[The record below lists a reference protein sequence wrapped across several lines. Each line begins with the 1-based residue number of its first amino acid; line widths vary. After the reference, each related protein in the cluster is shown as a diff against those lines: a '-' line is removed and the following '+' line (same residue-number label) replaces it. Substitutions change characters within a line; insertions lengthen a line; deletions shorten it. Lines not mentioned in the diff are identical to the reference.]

1 MKLSYPAGGRAPFIL
16 ADALS
21 QLLCCILQIKQWVCP
36 KNHLYKGIQH
46 LPRSNSWSNLYSRLG
61 DISIRAKQTK
71 FKPSRELLILWNIS
85 MVCRGIRRRG
95 RVLCDSSILELLR
108 RFGEWLILDNA
119 IMTGY
124 IPLSCGW
131 NRTKNCSSNECP
143 YDKSNS
149 FYIPKA
155 ATRR

>member
-1 MKLSYPAGGRAPFIL
+1 MKLSYPAGGRVSFDRVK
-16 ADALS
+16 DALS
-21 QLLCCILQIKQWVCP
+21 QLLCCILQIKQWVRP

-46 LPRSNSWSNLYSRLG
+46 LPRLNSWSNLYSRLG
-61 DISIRAKQTK
+61 HISIRAKQTK

-108 RFGEWLILDNA
+108 RFGDCLILDNA

-124 IPLSCGW
+124 IPLKL
-131 NRTKNCSSNECP
+131 RLEP
-143 YDKSNS
+143 H
-149 FYIPKA
+149 
-155 ATRR
+155 